1 MVRSLMF
8 RISAALA
15 VAFTAGAVLV
25 ATGSAATANDGDP
38 VILGATN
45 STHST
50 TIIYS
55 DGNGLEAY
63 AVTGVFGGGN
73 AGSGTYGVRG
83 SSNGTGVY
91 GFTWSISGGNG
102 VWGQT
107 SGPGS
112 GVYGENDA
120 SG

>member
-1 MVRSLMF
+1 MP
-8 RISAALA
+8 ISASALRVSTSSCSTR
-15 VAFTAGAVLV
+15 VAQSRRWRLLARTP
-25 ATGSAATANDGDP
+25 SDEPQDD
-38 VILGATN
+38 
-45 STHST
+45 
-50 TIIYS
+50 YS

-63 AVTGVFGGGN
+63 GVTGVFGGGN

-83 SSNGTGVY
+83 SCNGTGVY